1 MPPVTGADP
10 TTESLTLNSTEPLG
24 QTVLVTFAFNAT
36 WSLYCPATEA
46 TVVVVGALTVTLNEF
61 VVVEPSILVP
71 LAGEGGVSGGKEGP
85 GRGMVGHKAETS
97 AESGRGVI
105 DDGAAHARIIVHDDV
120 GRRVQRTGRTAADLR
135 SGGDIQPPPAVD
147 I

>member
-1 MPPVTGADP
+1 MPPMTGADP

-24 QTVLVTFAFNAT
+24 QTVLVTFAFNVT

-71 LAGEGGVSGGKEGP
+71 LTVTVVVPTGKSVPEGESLVTRPQLPLKVGAGSL
-85 GRGMVGHKAETS
+85 T
-97 AESGRGVI
+97 
-105 DDGAAHARIIVHDDV
+105 
-120 GRRVQRTGRTAADLR
+120 TAP
-135 SGGDIQPPPAVD
+135 QT
-147 I
+147 